1 MDILATVQN
10 LLRRC
15 LDPSAFLAP
24 LSKLFSIIMNK
35 LPRMALT
42 KTFLVPASNSPKQHF
57 QRAGPSSKPLAA
69 STSFVL
75 RLHFQKICFLK

>member
-15 LDPSAFLAP
+15 LDPSEFLAP

-42 KTFLVPASNSPKQHF
+42 KTFLVPASPTNTTPI
-57 QRAGPSSKPLAA
+57 P
-69 STSFVL
+69 
-75 RLHFQKICFLK
+75 